1 MLAPVIRITTSSS
14 HHARLRFYVPELIQL
29 SAHAVRVGID
39 AFILYI
45 NH

>member
-14 HHARLRFYVPELIQL
+14 HHAHSRFYNPELIQL
-29 SAHAVRVGID
+29 SAPAVRVHID

-45 NH
+45 TH